1 MSSTTVE
8 EREKPSVSPV
18 NRLWNRQLSSY
29 PDTRARY
36 TYLGIVVLAA
46 IVLYYE
52 LYVEGSVAPSILR
65 QYDMSFTYFIYIIAF
80 GNILGAF
87 ASLVAGLADRWGR
100 ANLVAYGLGITAAIT
115 LFGLPN
121 AGSEFMFGVCFAAL
135 SFVEGIIL
143 VATPALVRD
152 FSPQIGRAGAMGF
165 WTLGPVL
172 GSLVVAVVSSNTLAG
187 HPDWRYQFYVSGAAG
202 FVIFA
207 VALVGLR
214 ELSPQLRDQLMMTIR
229 DRALIEAKAK
239 GLDISKALEKP
250 WKQMM
255 RPDIIASALAISL
268 FLLIYYSAVEFS
280 VVYFTTVFGFTEKD
294 ANGVSNWLWASD
306 AIALVVV
313 GVLSDKLRVRKP
325 FMIVGGVGAVVMT
338 IIFLRLATHP
348 DTSYYHLATVMAI
361 QAVFLGV
368 AYAPWMASF
377 TETIE
382 KHNPALTATGLAVW
396 GWILRIVVAAAAF
409 VVPVIV
415 NGVDPLVAYG
425 PQAQAAQARVGAPL
439 LAKVE
444 ANQAL
449 FNQLATYPDASKIP
463 PALLSSAIAKVGAPT
478 LLAAQKHTADLKYLS
493 AHGNDVLAAQ
503 KKAPHQWQH
512 WYWICVGGQLVFI
525 PLVFMMA
532 GDWSPRRAR
541 QREEEHEAAV
551 QAELEKMLADGSRPV
566 GVLTTASPA
575 ATAGDAATSGS
586 DATTVPAP
594 SPAPVVDG
602 TTTPIAAPQAPA
614 TPATRAAPAAP
625 ATPAPRATPAA
636 DGGIV
641 APPDGQPP
649 SSEA

>member
-1 MSSTTVE
+1 MSSTTIE
-8 EREKPSVSPV
+8 ARDKPSVNPIS
-18 NRLWNRQLSSY
+18 RLWNRQLTAY
-29 PDTRARY
+29 PDTGPRY

-65 QYDMSFTYFIYIIAF
+65 QYGMSFTYFIYIIAF

-115 LFGLPN
+115 LFGLPH
-121 AGSEFMFGVCFAAL
+121 AGTEFEFGLLFAAL

-152 FSPQIGRAGAMGF
+152 FSPQIGRAAAMGF

-172 GSLVVAVVSSNTLAG
+172 GSLVVAVVSSNTLGG

-202 FVIFA
+202 FVVFA
-207 VALVGLR
+207 LAVVGLR
-214 ELSPQLRDQLMMTIR
+214 ELSPRLRDQLMMTIR

-239 GLDISKALEKP
+239 GLDISRALEKP

-325 FMIVGGVGAVVMT
+325 FMVVGGVGAVIMT

-348 DTSYYHLATVMAI
+348 DTSYYHLATVMSI

-409 VVPVIV
+409 VVPVVV

-425 PQAQAAQARVGAPL
+425 TQAQAAQARVGAPL

-449 FNQLATYPDASKIP
+449 FNQLATYPDSSKIP
-463 PALLSSAIAKVGAPT
+463 PALLQSAIAKVGAPT
-478 LLAAQKHTADLKYLS
+478 LLAAQKHAADLTFLA
-493 AHGNDVLAAQ
+493 AHGHQVLAAQ

-512 WYWICVGGQLVFI
+512 WYWVCVGGELVFI
-525 PLVFMMA
+525 PLVFVMA

-541 QREEEHEAAV
+541 QREQEHEAAV
-551 QAELEKMLADGSRPV
+551 QAELEKMLADGSAPV
-566 GVLTTASPA
+566 SVGATATPVAAGGTAVPDQSATPVDGVTSGGETAAGASPE
-575 ATAGDAATSGS
+575 
-586 DATTVPAP
+586 
-594 SPAPVVDG
+594 
-602 TTTPIAAPQAPA
+602 
-614 TPATRAAPAAP
+614 AAPAA
-625 ATPAPRATPAA
+625 ADHAA
-636 DGGIV
+636 ASSAD
-641 APPDGQPP
+641 DQTP
-649 SSEA
+649 SSSA